1 MAAGQSQVNGL
12 IVHPFA
18 PVFDEGSKI
27 LILGTMPS
35 RMSRQQGFYYGH
47 PQNRFWLLLSVILQ
61 VPEPRDIDCKRSM
74 LLQHGIALWDVLK
87 QCEIKGSQDS
97 SIRQPEAN
105 DLGWLLSKGRI
116 RRIFANGQTAAE
128 LYRKFTQPLTG
139 RPCLALPSTS
149 PANGRWSLDALV
161 QAWQP
166 LILSALWP
174 DA

>member
-1 MAAGQSQVNGL
+1 MAAGQSLATGL
-12 IVHPFA
+12 IVHPFP
-18 PVFDEGSKI
+18 PVFDAGSQI

-35 RMSRQQGFYYGH
+35 RMSRQQGFYYGN
-47 PQNRFWLLLSVILQ
+47 PQNRFWPLLSAILQ
-61 VPEPRDIDCKRSM
+61 VPEPRDIDSKRSM

-105 DLGWLLSKGRI
+105 DLGWLLSQSQI
-116 RRIFANGQTAAE
+116 RHIFANGQTAAE

-139 RPCLALPSTS
+139 RSCLALPSTS
-149 PANGRWSLDALV
+149 PANGRWSLEALF

-166 LILSALWP
+166 LILTALWP